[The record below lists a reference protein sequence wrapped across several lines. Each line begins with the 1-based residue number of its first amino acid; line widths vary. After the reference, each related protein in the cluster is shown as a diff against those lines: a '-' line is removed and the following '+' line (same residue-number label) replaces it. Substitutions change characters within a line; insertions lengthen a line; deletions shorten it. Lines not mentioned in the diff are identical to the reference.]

1 MTKPNKAAKAAT
13 EEPAATSPPVATD
26 PGAEGAALNG
36 AQANGENSPAQD
48 GDVPPAAPASA
59 AAPPTTAAADKPADQ
74 VTVRVAAL
82 GPVSH
87 DQVIYAEGE
96 QITLRAAAADALI
109 ASGVAEP
116 V

>member
-13 EEPAATSPPVATD
+13 EEPAATWPPVATD
-26 PGAEGAALNG
+26 PGAEGAALNS
-36 AQANGENSPAQD
+36 AQANGENPPAQD
-48 GDVPPAAPASA
+48 GDVPPAAPATA
-59 AAPPTTAAADKPADQ
+59 AAPPATAAADTPADR
-74 VTVRVAAL
+74 VTLRVTAR

-96 QITLRAAAADALI
+96 QITLPAAAADALI
-109 ASGVAEP
+109 ACGVAEP